1 MDTYLEF
8 LLSCV
13 NSPMDTLE
21 CGPFWLVVST
31 IALGGA
37 VTLLILIVHSF
48 DRWYRMRNMVIELE
62 RRAAQ
67 DAQDRL
73 KYPDLAN

>member
-1 MDTYLEF
+1 M
-8 LLSCV
+8 
-13 NSPMDTLE
+13 E
-21 CGPFWLVVST
+21 CGPFWLIVSS

-37 VTLLILIVHSF
+37 ATLLLLIVHSF
-48 DRWYRMRNMVIELE
+48 GQWYHRRNLLVELE

-73 KYPDLAN
+73 KYPELANW